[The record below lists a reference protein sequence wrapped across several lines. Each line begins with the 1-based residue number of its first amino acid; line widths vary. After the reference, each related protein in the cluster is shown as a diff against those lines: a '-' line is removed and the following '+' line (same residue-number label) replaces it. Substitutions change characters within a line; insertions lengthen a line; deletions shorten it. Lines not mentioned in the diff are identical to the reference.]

1 MKLRVRTGSE
11 SRGKGD
17 NRRLYTIYDT
27 EDDGAV
33 LDQFLDESRPR
44 RGKSGYKSDS
54 GVKSSR
60 EKTEISREWLQKIKK
75 KRQTPPSGKFID
87 YGPIDFS
94 EKPQIREVKPKRVK
108 NSMSEDELLTRG
120 NGANVNNREL
130 RHSDRRNDKRSGYS
144 TDAPSSNSSSARPK
158 PRSSGYQSDGPSQ
171 RHRHRNNRHA
181 EIQVSC

>member
-1 MKLRVRTGSE
+1 MKLTVSINWNTSPLLIHPLSPLPPQNEEVKLRVRTGSE

-33 LDQFLDESRPR
+33 LDQFLEENRPR
-44 RGKSGYKSDS
+44 RSKSGYKSDS

-120 NGANVNNREL
+120 NGANINNREL
-130 RHSDRRNDKRSGYS
+130 RLELVFLFCFITLALWFLRIV
-144 TDAPSSNSSSARPK
+144 TL
-158 PRSSGYQSDGPSQ
+158 
-171 RHRHRNNRHA
+171 
-181 EIQVSC
+181 